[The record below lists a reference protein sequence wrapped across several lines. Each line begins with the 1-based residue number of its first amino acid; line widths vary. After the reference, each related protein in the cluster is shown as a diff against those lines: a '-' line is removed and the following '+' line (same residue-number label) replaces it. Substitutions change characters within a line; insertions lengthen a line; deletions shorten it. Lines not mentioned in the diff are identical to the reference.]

1 MQRRFADR
9 ADAGRA
15 LAEALAAYRDMP
27 GTVVLGLPRGGVPVA
42 FEIARTLGLP
52 LDVLVVRKLG
62 LPWQPELAMGAI
74 ASGGVLVLND
84 EVLRYLE
91 GRGAAFEDVRA
102 REQRELER
110 REQEFRGGRPPLEV
124 SGRTTILVDD
134 GLATGATME
143 AAVRALRSRGTAR
156 IVVAVPVASVEACR
170 RIEDVADEVV
180 CLATPLMFS
189 AVGQWYEDFE
199 QTDDAQV
206 RDLLSK
212 AHARPDL
219 RAGEASHE

>member
-9 ADAGRA
+9 VDAGQA
-15 LAEALAAYRDMP
+15 LAGALAAYRNADD
-27 GTVVLGLPRGGVPVA
+27 TLVLGLPRGGVPVA
-42 FEIARTLGLP
+42 WEIARTLGLP

-84 EVLRYLE
+84 EVLHYLE
-91 GRGAAFEDVRA
+91 GRGSAFEDVRA

-110 REQEFRGGRPPLEV
+110 RELEFRGGRPPLEV
-124 SGRTTILVDD
+124 GDHTTILVDD

-143 AAVRALRSRGTAR
+143 AAVRALRARRAAR
-156 IVVAVPVASVEACR
+156 IVVAVPVASVEARR
-170 RIEDVADEVV
+170 RIEAVADEVI
-180 CLATPLMFS
+180 CLATPAMFS

-199 QTDDAQV
+199 QTGDAEV
-206 RDLLSK
+206 RDLLSR
-212 AHARPDL
+212 AHATRV
-219 RAGEASHE
+219 ASRGDEP